1 VDAVAALATRNTEF
15 YGERVFDA
23 DAIRAMRPSL
33 QPMAWPWLRVHEL
46 ARTRGLRLTTADQVG
61 DDARGVLL
69 IAYDWTPDAERL
81 VAGGARP
88 AVLVSFEPPVI
99 AWSLYAELPRLS
111 ERFSDVF
118 LFEGARDRVHNSRF
132 HALAFPR
139 PCPPVRYA
147 PAHWAERRFLA
158 MVNSNKVL
166 ARASDLGRWLD
177 RPREV
182 SLKRELAALR
192 YRPIA
197 NDRYPVRLAAILAL
211 ADVPDFDLYG
221 EGWERRHA
229 GVRPAQHARALR
241 VYRGSIKDKLSVL
254 AGYRFALAIE
264 NTRFAGY
271 VSEKLLDCLVA
282 GTIPI
287 YDGAPDVARYVPSE
301 AFIELRAFAGY
312 AELERHLR
320 GLSEVAAQ
328 RYLDAGR
335 AFLGSPAFE
344 RFCAETF
351 ARDVVDALQG
361 Q

>member
-1 VDAVAALATRNTEF
+1 
-15 YGERVFDA
+15 
-23 DAIRAMRPSL
+23 
-33 QPMAWPWLRVHEL
+33 
-46 ARTRGLRLTTADQVG
+46 
-61 DDARGVLL
+61 L

-81 VAGGARP
+81 VARGARP
-88 AVLVSFEPPVI
+88 AALVSFEPPVI
-99 AWSLYAELPRLS
+99 AWTLNAELPRLS

-118 LFEGARDRVHNSRF
+118 LFEGARDRVHNSGF

-139 PCPPVRYA
+139 PCPPVQYA
-147 PAHWAERRFLA
+147 PARWAERRFLA

-166 ARASDLGRWLD
+166 ARASDLARWLD

-192 YRPIA
+192 YPPIA
-197 NDRYPVRLAAILAL
+197 NDRYPARLAAILAL

-221 EGWERRHA
+221 EGWDRRHA
-229 GVRPAQHARALR
+229 GITPAQHARALR
-241 VYRGSIKDKLSVL
+241 AYRGSIPDKLSVL

-282 GTIPI
+282 GTIPV
-287 YDGAPDVARYVPSE
+287 YDGAPDVARYVPPE
-301 AFIELRAFAGY
+301 AFIDLRGFPGY
-312 AELERHLR
+312 TELERYLR
-320 GLSEVAAQ
+320 AMSEGEAR
-328 RYLDAGR
+328 RYLDAGQE
-335 AFLGSPAFE
+335 FLHSPAFE
-344 RFCAETF
+344 RFCADTF